1 VTFTAYINWA
11 FVETAEA
18 HSLYVNYGD
27 GEQLLSAVTVTAGS
41 SSQTVTDSHGFT
53 STGTRNVVFTLK
65 DSTGA
70 VVKTVQVPITVGQQS
85 QSTNQSTSQE
95 TGSLVSMVSA
105 NWELLAIA
113 AALVVVGY
121 VYMGGKEE
129 PSRSGR
135 RSR

>member
-1 VTFTAYINWA
+1 
-11 FVETAEA
+11 
-18 HSLYVNYGD
+18 
-27 GEQLLSAVTVTAGS
+27 
-41 SSQTVTDSHGFT
+41 
-53 STGTRNVVFTLK
+53 LK

-95 TGSLVSMVSA
+95 TGSLVSMVSK

-121 VYMGGKEE
+121 VYMGGREE
-129 PSRSGR
+129 PSRPRR